1 MENMNWLS
9 VLVGALVPL
18 VMGFIW
24 YNPALFGKAWMKSI
38 GMTDEDAK
46 KGNMPVIFVV
56 SFILAGLIAYNLYQ
70 YMAYHSPEEQTFTH
84 GMLHGSLLTVFTA
97 LPVLITNSL
106 FEQRNWTNIII
117 NSLYWVVTF
126 ALVGG
131 VVTLFM

>member
-1 MENMNWLS
+1 MENMNWLA

-24 YNPALFGKAWMKSI
+24 YNPKLFGNAWMKSI
-38 GMTDEDAK
+38 GMTEEDAK
-46 KGNMPVIFVV
+46 KANMPVTFIV
-56 SFILAGLIAYNLYQ
+56 SFILAGLVAYNLAM
-70 YMAYHSPEEQTFTH
+70 YMGYHSPEEQIFTH
-84 GMLHGSLLTVFTA
+84 GMLHGSLLSIFIA

-117 NSLYWVVTF
+117 NSLYWIVTF